1 MPPTPDERLAVLESR
16 MDRDD
21 EDRETRRKELDKR
34 LDAIQAAI
42 EANAREMAR
51 YKGVIGGVS
60 LAISVLWAGV
70 AFFKEQI
77 VSWLSKT

>member
-1 MPPTPDERLAVLESR
+1 MPPTADERLAVLESR

-34 LDAIQAAI
+34 LDAIQSAI
-42 EANAREMAR
+42 EASAREMAR
-51 YKGVIGGVS
+51 YKGVIGGLS
-60 LAISVLWAGV
+60 LAISMLWAGV

>member
-1 MPPTPDERLAVLESR
+1 MPPTADERLAVLESR

-21 EDRETRRKELDKR
+21 EDRETRRRELDER

-42 EANAREMAR
+42 EANACEMAR
-51 YKGVIGGVS
+51 YKGVIGGLS
-60 LAISVLWAGV
+60 LAISMLWAGF

>member
-1 MPPTPDERLAVLESR
+1 MPPTADERLAVLESR

-34 LDAIQAAI
+34 LDAIQSAI

-51 YKGVIGGVS
+51 YKGVIGGLS
-60 LAISVLWAGV
+60 LAISMPWAGV